1 MDRES
6 DTMHQVLTI
15 IHIKSTISQITRGS
29 KAVLVQVIQNLNF
42 SKTNNMNN
50 LNYPQFQML
59 LEL

>member
-15 IHIKSTISQITRGS
+15 IHIKSTISQIIRGS

-42 SKTNNMNN
+42 NKTNNMNN